1 MRVHPSIRTA
11 KQGADIV
18 DSITWEWLV
27 FWEFLDMSVR
37 WLHVIA
43 GIAWIGSS
51 FYFVHLDSSIKK
63 IEGLPAGAGGEA
75 WQVHGGGFYHMVKY
89 MVAPAKMPEELTWF
103 KWEAYATWMSGFA
116 LLVIVYYF
124 SAELYLIDAHVLDLS
139 PWLAIL
145 ISVLGLALGWIAYD
159 LLCKSPIGENE
170 VVLAAVG
177 FVFLVVLAFVFT
189 YIFSARGAYMQ
200 MGALI
205 GTIMAA
211 NVLMI
216 IIPNQRVVVDDLIAG
231 REPDP
236 KYGFI
241 AKQRSMHNNY
251 LTLPVLFVMISNHYP
266 LVYASRFNWLILALI
281 LVMGAVIRHFYN
293 VRHRGEP
300 SPWWTWAAATVLAL
314 LVIGLSSMRP
324 PASGSDEAA
333 VPSPAPVT
341 FAAVEE
347 IVISRCSMCHAA
359 EPLWEGVPAPPK
371 GVILE
376 TPLQI
381 RLQADDINA
390 QSVRSHAMPPSNIT
404 EMEPEERAILAAW
417 IEAGASIQ
425 AESTNLEE
433 R

>member
-1 MRVHPSIRTA
+1 M
-11 KQGADIV
+11 
-18 DSITWEWLV
+18 DSMTWEWLV

-63 IEGLPAGAGGEA
+63 VEGLPQGASGEA

-89 MVAPAKMPEELTWF
+89 LVAPAKMPDVLTWF

-124 SAELYLIDAHVLDLS
+124 SAELYLIDTHVLELS
-139 PWLAIL
+139 PWLAVL
-145 ISVLGLALGWIAYD
+145 ISVVGLALGWVAYD

-177 FVFLVVLAFVFT
+177 FVFLVVLAVVFT
-189 YIFSARGAYMQ
+189 YVFSARGAYMQ

-216 IIPNQRVVVDDLIAG
+216 IIPNQRVVVGDLIAG
-231 REPDP
+231 RDPDP

-266 LVYASRFNWLILALI
+266 LVYASQFNWLILALI

-314 LVIGLSSMRP
+314 LVIGLSSMQHAHDAADGASA
-324 PASGSDEAA
+324 PAEVD
-333 VPSPAPVT
+333 

-347 IVISRCSMCHAA
+347 IMLSRCSMCHAA
-359 EPLWEGVPAPPK
+359 EPLWEGMAVPPK
-371 GVILE
+371 GVVLE
-376 TPLQI
+376 TPRQI
-381 RLQADDINA
+381 GLLVDAINA

-404 EMEPEERAILAAW
+404 EMEPQERATLAAW
-417 IEAGASIQ
+417 IAAGAPLDAQ
-425 AESTNLEE
+425 
-433 R
+433 

>member
-1 MRVHPSIRTA
+1 M
-11 KQGADIV
+11 
-18 DSITWEWLV
+18 DSSTWEWLV

-51 FYFVHLDSSIKK
+51 FYFVHLDSSLKK
-63 IEGLPAGAGGEA
+63 VGGLPAGAGGEA

-89 MVAPAKMPEELTWF
+89 NVAPEKMPEDLTWF
-103 KWEAYATWMSGFA
+103 KWEAYATWMSGAA

-124 SAELYLIDAHVLDLS
+124 GAELYLIDTHVLDLS

-145 ISVLGLALGWIAYD
+145 ISILGLALGWVAYD
-159 LLCKSPIGENE
+159 LLCKSPIGNNE
-170 VVLAAVG
+170 VLLAAVG
-177 FVFLVVLAFVFT
+177 FVFLVALSIIFT
-189 YIFSARGAYMQ
+189 YVFSARGAYMQ

-211 NVLMI
+211 NVLVI
-216 IIPNQRVVVDDLIAG
+216 IIPNQRVVVADLIAG

-236 KYGFI
+236 KYGYI
-241 AKQRSMHNNY
+241 AKTRSMHNNY

-266 LVYASRFNWLILALI
+266 LMYASRFNWLILALI

-314 LVIGLSSMRP
+314 LVIGLSSMQP
-324 PASGSDEAA
+324 PPSEQDEAVTEPA
-333 VPSPAPVT
+333 APVA

-347 IVISRCSMCHAA
+347 IVLSRCSMCHAA
-359 EPLWEGVPAPPK
+359 EPLWEGMAVAPK
-371 GVILE
+371 GVVLE
-376 TPLQI
+376 TPAQI
-381 RLQADDINA
+381 RMLAADINA
-390 QSVRSHAMPPSNIT
+390 QSVRTHAMPPSNIT
-404 EMEPEERAILAAW
+404 EMEPGERATLAAW
-417 IEAGASIQ
+417 IAAGAPSE
-425 AESTNLEE
+425 AE
-433 R
+433 